1 MSKPDKPTTAVAVV
15 PTLADLQRTLEVDR
29 SLSQTRSRDLRS
41 AVARV
46 ADLLGAHPDNVPLD
60 LQHIAARLSGVN
72 PAAVGISAKSLAN
85 IRSDFLAAVRQSGLA
100 LVLRARKTDLSP
112 EWDALFATAGAK
124 RYRLGLARLARYAS
138 GAGIAPARIDD
149 TVLTAFI
156 DEVRKGSLHQK
167 PNVLHRQLAV
177 IWNEAS
183 EVFPQF
189 GLRRVEKPSFKAAP
203 KRIAWGCL
211 TIAFRVEVEAYLDWC
226 AVTDPFAE
234 GARAKALQP
243 RTLKLRRNQV
253 HAAASALVE
262 AGMSASS
269 ITALAGLVVE
279 ANFRQILRRRHQLVG
294 GKPNNF
300 NRDLAEALVQI
311 AREWVKVDPVVL
323 ESLRKVTAEVPM
335 LPKGMTEKNKRAIRQ
350 FDDAAVVGRLLELP
364 DRLWREVKRD
374 ANPSFRTLARAQA
387 AIAIRTLTYIP
398 LRSEN
403 LHELVF
409 DKHIFL
415 RDGKR
420 ASSTLEVGS
429 EEVKN
434 GETGLAFD
442 LPTPLSTMLIEYR
455 ERIAP
460 KVIGRRPD
468 RVFVGANG
476 APKVQ
481 ATVAYLI
488 QTYLRKKAGIVLT
501 PHQFRHLAAKIIL
514 RTNPGAYETVRQLLG
529 HKNLRT
535 TTWFYAGEDT
545 RAAGLHHQ
553 RLVEAAVARDQPRT
567 SRRISKPAKSRGR
580 PADE

>member
-1 MSKPDKPTTAVAVV
+1 MSKPDKPTTPVAVV
-15 PTLADLQRTLEVDR
+15 PTLADLQRKLETPQ
-29 SLSQTRSRDLRS
+29 SLSQTRARDLRS
-41 AVARV
+41 AAARV
-46 ADLLGAHPDNVPLD
+46 ADLLGAHPGNVPLD
-60 LQHIAARLSGVN
+60 LQHIAARLSAVH
-72 PAAVGISAKSLAN
+72 PAATGISAKSLAN

-100 LVLRARKTDLSP
+100 PVLRTRKSDLSP
-112 EWDALFATAGAK
+112 EWEAFFATAGAK

-138 GAGIAPARIDD
+138 GAGVAPAQIDG
-149 TVLTAFI
+149 TILTAFI

-183 EVFPQF
+183 EVFPLF

-211 TIAFRVEVEAYLDWC
+211 TTAFRMEVEAYLDWC

-243 RTLKLRRNQV
+243 RTLKLRLNQV

-269 ITALAGLVVE
+269 ITALADLVVE

-311 AREWVKVDPVVL
+311 AREWVKVDPVAL
-323 ESLRKVTAEVPM
+323 ESLRKVTAKVPM

-350 FDDAAVVGRLLELP
+350 FDDAAVVERLLELP

-374 ANPSFRTLARAQA
+374 GNPSFRTLARAQA

-398 LRSEN
+398 MRSEN

-409 DKHIFL
+409 DTHIFL
-415 RDGKR
+415 REGKR
-420 ASSTLEVGS
+420 ANSTLEIGS

-434 GETGLAFD
+434 GDTPLAFD
-442 LPTPLSTMLIEYR
+442 LPAQLSTMLIEYR
-455 ERIAP
+455 DRIAP

-468 RVFVGANG
+468 RVFVRADG

-488 QTYLRKKAGIVLT
+488 HTYLRKKAGIVLT

-553 RLVEAAVARDQPRT
+553 RLVEAAVARDQPRP
-567 SRRISKPAKSRGR
+567 SRRISKPAKSAGEAGR
-580 PADE
+580 